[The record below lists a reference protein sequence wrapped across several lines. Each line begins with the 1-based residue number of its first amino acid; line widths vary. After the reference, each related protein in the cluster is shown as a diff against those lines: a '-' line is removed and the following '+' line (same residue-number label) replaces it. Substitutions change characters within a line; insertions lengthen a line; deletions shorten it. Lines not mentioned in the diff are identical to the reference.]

1 MGLFFPIFLNKTRW
15 RRGAVSF
22 SRMDRSLVDKSEGE
36 SSVCSQLELQ
46 ATRPLQCFSSGQGGH
61 KVAVDLLLRSAVS
74 FAEV

>member
-1 MGLFFPIFLNKTRW
+1 M
-15 RRGAVSF
+15 SF

-61 KVAVDLLLRSAVS
+61 KVATLDLLIRSAVS
-74 FAEV
+74 FTEV